1 MKSTMNGSDPS
12 NSETMTK
19 WCYWNCF

>member
-19 WCYWNCF
+19 WY